1 MAQAPSLQSAVQ
13 TQNTR
18 HDRSRNLRTMLL
30 LVGIFVA
37 LFAGSILYI
46 LWYPTAS

>member
-1 MAQAPSLQSAVQ
+1 MAQAWSLQPAVQ
-13 TQNTR
+13 TQETR
-18 HDRSRNLRTMLL
+18 RERSRNLRTVLL

-37 LFAGSILYI
+37 MFAGSILYI